1 MMDYTCNVFAI
12 AVAFASFIIRA
23 EGSFGTEARYG
34 RDNKSRGKRD
44 RLSPRLG
51 EVCET
56 IDCFASRTPFIFS
69 LLVSRSR
76 DIVPPSR
83 HCLTD
88 DINGIRIKGMRKRK
102 RVGSFT
108 IVSKSFLAR
117 HPLYPRH
124 YYSAQHPPLCHCHR
138 RRWENKT
145 TLTCKRKRKI
155 TISIR
160 RDSSKFA
167 SRNEIQLYL

>member
-1 MMDYTCNVFAI
+1 MDYTCNVFAI

-23 EGSFGTEARYG
+23 EGSFGTEARYS

-88 DINGIRIKGMRKRK
+88 DINGIRIKGMEREGERESEVLPSCQSPSS
-102 RVGSFT
+102 RD
-108 IVSKSFLAR
+108 IR
-117 HPLYPRH
+117 YIRDIIIPR
-124 YYSAQHPPLCHCHR
+124 
-138 RRWENKT
+138 
-145 TLTCKRKRKI
+145 
-155 TISIR
+155 SIR
-160 RDSSKFA
+160 LSAIVIVVDGRIK
-167 SRNEIQLYL
+167 RL